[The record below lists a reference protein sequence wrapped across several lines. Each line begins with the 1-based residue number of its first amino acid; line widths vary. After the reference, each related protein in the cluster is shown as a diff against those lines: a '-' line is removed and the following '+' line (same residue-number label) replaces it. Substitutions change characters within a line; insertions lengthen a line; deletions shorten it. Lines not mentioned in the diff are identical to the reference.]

1 MKINK
6 ESSKYSDDSQKKFE
20 SSMNYNNIKSTYSIK
35 KINIKSTENICYND
49 INGSVNPIN
58 DINPNKT
65 SIKKEAIK
73 ITFDTNKNQD
83 LAENMEN
90 DDISEDELK
99 NENIEKEEIESDD
112 NDSENN
118 KDELPQNNEDSHYE
132 KQNMLDYKDIGSTK
146 DIDVPPLLIDQVIG
160 HEESVETIKKAAKQR
175 RNVLLIGDPGVGKS
189 MIAKGMAELLPPEV
203 LQDVLVYPNAEDSNN
218 PLIRTVPSGDGKRI
232 VMANKS
238 TTKGYEEKKLIVTMI
253 LIAGVLAL
261 GFIYRTQLLFAILAA
276 LFIFFISMQIKPKNI
291 TMAPKLLVNNS
302 EKRFAPF
309 EDATGAHAGALLG
322 DVRHDPYQ
330 SGGLGTPAHERV
342 EPGMIHKANRGVLYI
357 DEIGTMTM
365 KTQQEL
371 LSAMQEKKYSITG
384 QSENS
389 SGAMVRSQAV
399 PCDFVLVASG
409 NIQVLEGMHIAMRS
423 RIRGYGYEVFMK
435 DNMPDTK
442 ENRKKLIQF
451 VAQEVKNDGRIPHF
465 SPEALDEIIREAK
478 RRAGKKESLTLR
490 LRDLGGLVRAAGDV
504 AKEEGAN
511 LVHAEHVLTAK
522 KYSRTLEQQI
532 ADRSII
538 QRKEYAVFNP
548 EGGKIG
554 IVNGLSV
561 IGDRSGLMLPIAA
574 EAAPAQS
581 KREGKIIA
589 TGKLGEIAKESVQN
603 VSALIKKHT
612 GTDISLYDI
621 HIQFLQTYDGV
632 EGDSA
637 SVSIAAAVI
646 SAIEEIPID
655 QTVAL
660 TGSLSVRGDV
670 LPIGGA
676 TSKIEAAA
684 EAGIK
689 KVLIPRS
696 NMKDVM
702 IEKKYEDAIEIIPVD
717 TLSDVLENILIGCSE
732 KNSLIKKMKKISSA
746 VADKVPKRPLN
757 ACDMPSKS

>member
-6 ESSKYSDDSQKKFE
+6 ESSKYLDDSQKKFE

-49 INGSVNPIN
+49 INDSVNPIN

>member
-1 MKINK
+1 
-6 ESSKYSDDSQKKFE
+6 
-20 SSMNYNNIKSTYSIK
+20 
-35 KINIKSTENICYND
+35 
-49 INGSVNPIN
+49 
-58 DINPNKT
+58 
-65 SIKKEAIK
+65 
-73 ITFDTNKNQD
+73 
-83 LAENMEN
+83 MEN
-90 DDISEDELK
+90 DDISK
-99 NENIEKEEIESDD
+99 KE
-112 NDSENN
+112 SEN
-118 KDELPQNNEDSHYE
+118 ELVDHDNNGVLHEE
-132 KQNMLDYKDIGSTK
+132 NQQMLDYENIGSTQ

-189 MIAKGMAELLPPEV
+189 MLAKGMAELLPPEV

-218 PLIRTVPSGDGKRI
+218 PLIRTVPVGEGKKI
-232 VMANKS
+232 VMGNKNTS
-238 TTKGYEEKKLIVTMI
+238 KGYEEKKLLVTMI

-276 LFIFFISMQIKPKNI
+276 IFIFFISMQIKPRNM
-291 TMAPKLLVNNS
+291 TMGPKLLVNNT

-357 DEIGTMTM
+357 DEIGTMSI

-371 LSAMQEKKYSITG
+371 LSAMQEKMYSITG

-435 DNMPDTK
+435 DSMSDNE

-465 SPEALDEIIREAK
+465 SPKALDEIIREAK
-478 RRAGKKESLTLR
+478 RRAGKKDSLTLR

-504 AKEEGAN
+504 AKEEGSY
-511 LVHAEHVLTAK
+511 LVKSAHVLTAK

-532 ADRSII
+532 ADRSIV

-554 IVNGLSV
+554 MVNGLSV

-574 EAAPAQS
+574 EVAPAQS

-612 GTDISLYDI
+612 GTDISQYDI

-684 EAGIK
+684 ETGIK
-689 KVLIPRS
+689 KVIIPRS

-702 IEKKYEDAIEIIPVD
+702 IEKKYEDEIEIIPVD
-717 TLSDVLENILIGCSE
+717 TLSDVLENILMGCSE
-732 KNSLIKKMKKISSA
+732 KSSLIKKMKDISSA
-746 VADKVPKRPLN
+746 VAEKVPKRSLN
-757 ACDMPSKS
+757 SHDIPSKS

>member
-6 ESSKYSDDSQKKFE
+6 ESSKYLDDSQKKFE

-49 INGSVNPIN
+49 INDSVNPIN

-696 NMKDVM
+696 NMTDVM

>member
-6 ESSKYSDDSQKKFE
+6 ESSKYLDDSQKKFE